1 MNAMS
6 ECGSRAAALKAALT
20 RRTPKLAVLLLLF
33 AVRAFAADPATIF
46 VDATDARRGVF
57 HSHLT
62 IPATPGAMTLVY
74 PKWIPGEH
82 MPTGPLMQM
91 AGLHVRAGNNEIAW
105 KRDGVDVFAFH
116 VDVPASATA
125 LDVDFDYLSPS
136 ATFAGGYGES
146 ANATQSL
153 LLILFNHH
161 VVYRGGTPT
170 DQLIYRASVR
180 LPAGWK
186 FDTALPIAA
195 QNGDRIDFT
204 PVSLTTLVD
213 SPIVAGAFTKTIPAG
228 DAQHIFLTADSAS
241 ALAMPDA
248 RIANVRSLVAETDA
262 LFGARHYR
270 RYTWLVT
277 LSDIIEMQ
285 GLEHHESTDIR
296 GPEHGFTDADWAARV
311 ITILSHEFVHSW
323 NGKYRR
329 PAGLAT
335 PDYQASMVGELL
347 YVYEGMTRYLGDLVL
362 TARSGMRTMDEDRE
376 YAAWVSANQDRNRPG
391 RNWRPLADTAVAVQ
405 SIGMA
410 PSEEVPYRRALDY
423 YDESMLLWLDA
434 DSTIR
439 SLSGGKKSLDDF
451 AKLFFGSPLIRPSG
465 TFSPPSG
472 EKGTRHAHGESP
484 SPREAGRGWREAPS
498 EGPSVKPYTLDDV
511 ITALNTIAA
520 YDWRGFLDTR
530 VYRVA
535 PHPPLQALE
544 ATGWRLVYNDTPN
557 WYQSLRERTTK
568 QTDVSFSLGMWIKND
583 GTIADVVHSS
593 PAYNAG
599 LMPGMKINAVG
610 GRKYAGDVLRE
621 EIRAKKP
628 LDVSVEQGSFAG
640 SFRIDYSDGE
650 RFPHLERIAAK
661 PDLLSDIMRP
671 HAK

>member
-1 MNAMS
+1 MKRI
-6 ECGSRAAALKAALT
+6 CF
-20 RRTPKLAVLLLLF
+20 LLLV
-33 AVRAFAADPATIF
+33 ATSAFGQTVF

-62 IPATPGAMTLVY
+62 IPAKPGAMTLVY
-74 PKWIPGEH
+74 PKWMPGEH

-91 AGLHVRAGNNEIAW
+91 AGLHVRAGGNEIPW
-105 KRDGVDVFAFH
+105 TRDKVDMFAFH
-116 VDVPASATA
+116 VNVPAGAST
-125 LDVDFDYLSPS
+125 LEVDFDYLSPS
-136 ATFAGGYGES
+136 ATFGGGYGES
-146 ANATQSL
+146 ANATQNL

-161 VVYRGGTPT
+161 VVYTAGTPT
-170 DQLIYRASVR
+170 DQLTYHASVR

-186 FDTALPIAA
+186 FDTALPISA
-195 QNGDRIDFT
+195 QNGDRVDFA

-213 SPIVAGAFTKTIPAG
+213 SPIAAGKFTRSIPVG
-228 DAQHIFLTADSAS
+228 DEQHIFLTADSAA
-241 ALAMPDA
+241 ALDMHEAW
-248 RIANVRSLVAETDA
+248 IEKVRKLVRECDA

-270 RYTWLVT
+270 SYTWLVT
-277 LSDIIEMQ
+277 LSDIVEMQ

-296 GPEHGFTDADWAARV
+296 GPEHGLTDADWAERV

-335 PDYQASMVGELL
+335 PDYQAPMAGELL
-347 YVYEGMTRYLGDLVL
+347 WVYEGMTRYLGDFVL
-362 TARSGMRTMDEDRE
+362 SARSLMRTTDEDLE

-451 AKLFFGSPLIRPSG
+451 AKVFFGGVS
-465 TFSPPSG
+465 
-472 EKGTRHAHGESP
+472 A
-484 SPREAGRGWREAPS
+484 A
-498 EGPSVKPYTLDDV
+498 PSVKPYTLDDV
-511 ITALNTIAA
+511 VAALNAVA
-520 YDWRGFLDTR
+520 PYDWRAFLDQR

-535 PHPPLQALE
+535 PHPPLGALE
-544 ATGWRLVYNDTPN
+544 ATGWRLVYNDTSN
-557 WYQSLRERTTK
+557 WYQTLRERTTK
-568 QTDVSFSLGMWIKND
+568 QTDLSFSLGMWVKGD
-583 GTIADVVHSS
+583 GTIADTVHGG
-593 PAYNAG
+593 PAFAAG
-599 LMPGMKINAVG
+599 LMPGMKINAVN
-610 GRKYAGDVLRE
+610 GRKYGADVLHE

-628 LDVSVEQGSFAG
+628 LELSVEQGSFAG
-640 SFRIDYSDGE
+640 TFRIDYAEGE
-650 RFPHLERIAAK
+650 RYPHLERIEGKA
-661 PDLLSDIMRP
+661 DILTDILRP
-671 HAK
+671 HKAVISR